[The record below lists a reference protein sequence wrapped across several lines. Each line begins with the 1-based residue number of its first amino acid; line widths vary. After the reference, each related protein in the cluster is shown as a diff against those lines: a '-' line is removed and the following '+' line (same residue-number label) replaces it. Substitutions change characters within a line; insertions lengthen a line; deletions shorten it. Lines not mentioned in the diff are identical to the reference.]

1 MLIESKK
8 VSNILPYNN
17 SETAS
22 NEHDKE
28 IAKGRYIS
36 PEARKKIADDLR
48 LTLIWMG
55 GEGGGNF
62 PTPVAFPLITQKQ

>member
-48 LTLIWMG
+48 LSLIWMG
-55 GEGGGNF
+55 GEGGGVIS
-62 PTPVAFPLITQKQ
+62 PPLLLFL

>member
-48 LTLIWMG
+48 LTLIWIG
-55 GEGGGNF
+55 GRRGNF

>member
-48 LTLIWMG
+48 LTLIWM
-55 GEGGGNF
+55 EGGGG
-62 PTPVAFPLITQKQ
+62 

>member
-55 GEGGGNF
+55 GEGGGGVIS
-62 PTPVAFPLITQKQ
+62 PPLLLFL

>member
-1 MLIESKK
+1 M
-8 VSNILPYNN
+8 PYNN

-55 GEGGGNF
+55 GGGNF